1 MRDASRKSWD
11 EYRRNMLRETERFIE
26 WGLTHPDEMIEIPT
40 KLAGEGGFP
49 KSVAQWFWGV
59 VLSDKV
65 TGGMKRWRELL
76 RRRPRRQKNEIDLGH
91 RHGGH
96 N

>member
-1 MRDASRKSWD
+1 MFNGSRKSWE
-11 EYRRNMLRETERFIE
+11 EYRRKMLQETERFIE
-26 WGLTHPDEMIEIPT
+26 WGLAHPDEVIEIPT
-40 KLAGEGGFP
+40 KPGNQGGFP

-65 TGGMKRWRELL
+65 TGGMKRWRSLL
-76 RRRPRRQKNEIDLGH
+76 RRRPRREKSRIDLG
-91 RHGGH
+91 RRRSGH